1 MLHMESKYISIKNIA
16 EAKGFKSTRSLRL
29 ELNKPESKYI
39 SREVK
44 VNGGYSY
51 EILFSSLEP
60 ELQQKLRESETKSTS
75 LVPLNYQLP
84 MVTDKAKLT
93 RNHRINIV
101 KAALEKRKE
110 YKTIKESDS
119 EFLDLYNTGLYLS
132 KAYNFLGTISIGTLR
147 RWIQI
152 YKKHENADCLIPQY
166 KTTKQGEYNSILDD
180 KMKNILLEAYN
191 KLKRKHNNP
200 STGAIIA
207 ELTFGFWINLC
218 KKSYKNSLWD
228 KQDFFNNVF
237 PDFDSYFNSPT
248 WDKTKVMFPELK
260 EILRLRNRIFHHEII
275 INNKNGIEN
284 CYDKTHRVLYSL
296 SKEYAEI
303 FEDSF
308 RFKDII
314 MQKP

>member
-1 MLHMESKYISIKNIA
+1 MKFLGHNISKITENISID
-16 EAKGFKSTRSLRL
+16 RL
-29 ELNKPESKYI
+29 SSYKYDNNDSMELILSRYIYNVQISESFYPVI
-39 SREVK
+39 
-44 VNGGYSY
+44 
-51 EILFSSLEP
+51 
-60 ELQQKLRESETKSTS
+60 
-75 LVPLNYQLP
+75 
-84 MVTDKAKLT
+84 
-93 RNHRINIV
+93 
-101 KAALEKRKE
+101 AALEVALRNR
-110 YKTIKESDS
+110 
-119 EFLDLYNTGLYLS
+119 LYNAVAKLKGQNWLLEEIKQQTILS
-132 KAYNFLGTISIGTLR
+132 
-147 RWIQI
+147 
-152 YKKHENADCLIPQY
+152 ENERNL
-166 KTTKQGEYNSILDD
+166 
-180 KMKNILLEAYN
+180 LLEAYN
-191 KLKRKHNNP
+191 KLKRKHSNP

-207 ELTFGFWINLC
+207 ELTFGFWVNLC

-284 CYDKTHRVLYSL
+284 CYNKAHRVLYSL

-314 MQKP
+314 KQKP